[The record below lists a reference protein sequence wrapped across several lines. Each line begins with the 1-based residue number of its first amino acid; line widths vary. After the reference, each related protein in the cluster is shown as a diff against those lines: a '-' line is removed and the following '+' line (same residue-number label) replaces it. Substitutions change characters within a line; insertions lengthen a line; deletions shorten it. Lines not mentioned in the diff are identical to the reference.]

1 MVVYYI
7 FLQFITITITRQH
20 DISGNKL
27 AQKANI
33 SQSELSAIERG
44 EQDPTFYM
52 VEKICSA
59 LNTTVQDLIV
69 KENTTEESIDLE
81 EQLLDLRSA
90 LIKKDITFR
99 KTPLEDHEII
109 VIKHAI
115 DMLLS
120 SIREMHEKD
129 KKKTTTY

>member
-1 MVVYYI
+1 MNI
-7 FLQFITITITRQH
+7 GQLIREERHKQ

-33 SQSELSAIERG
+33 SQSGLSAIERG

-59 LNTTVQDLIV
+59 LNTTVQDLII

-81 EQLLDLRSA
+81 KELLDLRSA

-99 KTPLEDHEII
+99 KTPLENHEII

>member
-1 MVVYYI
+1 
-7 FLQFITITITRQH
+7 
-20 DISGNKL
+20 
-27 AQKANI
+27 
-33 SQSELSAIERG
+33 
-44 EQDPTFYM
+44 M

-81 EQLLDLRSA
+81 KQLLDLRSA

>member
-44 EQDPTFYM
+44 EQDPT
-52 VEKICSA
+52 
-59 LNTTVQDLIV
+59 
-69 KENTTEESIDLE
+69 
-81 EQLLDLRSA
+81 LL
-90 LIKKDITFR
+90 
-99 KTPLEDHEII
+99 
-109 VIKHAI
+109 
-115 DMLLS
+115 
-120 SIREMHEKD
+120 
-129 KKKTTTY
+129 YG

>member
-1 MVVYYI
+1 MNI
-7 FLQFITITITRQH
+7 GQLIREERHKQ

-33 SQSELSAIERG
+33 SQSGLSAIERG

-81 EQLLDLRSA
+81 KQLLDLRSA

>member
-1 MVVYYI
+1 MNI
-7 FLQFITITITRQH
+7 GQLIREERHKQ

-33 SQSELSAIERG
+33 SQSGLSAIERG

-69 KENTTEESIDLE
+69 KENTADESIDLE
-81 EQLLDLRSA
+81 KQLLDLRSA

-115 DMLLS
+115 DMLPS

-129 KKKTTTY
+129 KKKITTY